1 MQTTNATT
9 NDDGNYTSAYT
20 PDVDGKY
27 LVNAPYGGA
36 NDITVK
42 TGLIDSFSG
51 VNLTTDDV
59 VMIYKDRSR
68 LYATLLNLGVIQ

>member
-9 NDDGNYTSAYT
+9 NDDGNYTSEYT